1 MKAFWAHNKPVCMIV
16 DAHERLEDK
25 NANIMTLWMK
35 SHKDTLQKK
44 ILSIIYIANDEK
56 EFEKFH
62 IKYKK

>member
-1 MKAFWAHNKPVCMIV
+1 MIV